1 MFLDHVVLLMVLW
14 MDGQFNRVA
23 KREEFWNAS
32 QLAMLQESFLPLLP
46 RLYFVA
52 IGRCNVK
59 QPIAVKRLLTF
70 ITLIELPT
78 ETLTRGMDCSK
89 INKIDIFE
97 TSCTISEV
105 GIYKRKQESK
115 KKRKKELDQESDQDK
130 KENKEE
136 KKNSTK
142 KAIKKTRKRPR
153 KKEKTLFFSWSLS
166 WSSFCFLP
174 CFFFSFINPHLGFFK
189 MV

>member
-105 GIYKRKQESK
+105 GIYKRKQES
-115 KKRKKELDQESDQDK
+115 RKK
-130 KENKEE
+130 E

-142 KAIKKTRKRPR
+142 KTIKK
-153 KKEKTLFFSWSLS
+153 KKKVFFFFFDAFLVESVFSFFLS
-166 WSSFCFLP
+166 
-174 CFFFSFINPHLGFFK
+174 FFFSCFLVEFMFSCFLLSYFLL
-189 MV
+189 